1 VRVPARPGPDLERN
15 ATMSAA
21 AVNLLRV
28 VLGSIE
34 AVTVKGVVLFVLAA
48 VAGYGFYSA
57 MAPDSALNSAS
68 AEPLS
73 SPPASMR
80 VIRETA
86 GGPVAVPSRSPDRA
100 SLVRELQ
107 TAMTRT
113 GCYHGPINGV
123 WTASSKQAMSAF
135 LIAVNAQLPVDNPDQ
150 TLLALAQSNAAAKC
164 APEQAIDT
172 DATRPSTPASGDG
185 SRLSAEAPPSEAT
198 PNSVE
203 RVPSNDRPMIERTW
217 APAEMLVPPKPV
229 AQPSD
234 ASVPLT
240 VGSVE
245 PVLQSDASPSTDAQV
260 IPVASGETKAQLA
273 PASQVSPAPKVAR
286 RAKSRRHKTSDY
298 DDVSRSISKGLNSIQ
313 RSLSSV
319 FD

>member
-1 VRVPARPGPDLERN
+1 VR
-15 ATMSAA
+15 
-21 AVNLLRV
+21 
-28 VLGSIE
+28 
-34 AVTVKGVVLFVLAA
+34 
-48 VAGYGFYSA
+48 
-57 MAPDSALNSAS
+57 

-86 GGPVAVPSRSPDRA
+86 GPVAMPARPPDRA

-107 TAMTRT
+107 TAMTRA
-113 GCYHGPINGV
+113 GCYHGPINAV

-150 TLLALAQSNAAAKC
+150 TLLALTQSNTAAKC
-164 APEQAIDT
+164 VPEQAIDT
-172 DATRPSTPASGDG
+172 GAASASMPAANEISQD
-185 SRLSAEAPPSEAT
+185 SRLDAKATQSEMS
-198 PNSVE
+198 PNSSD
-203 RVPSNDRPMIERTW
+203 RASSNDSPMIERAW

-229 AQPSD
+229 ISPPEA
-234 ASVPLT
+234 AIPLT

-245 PVLQSDASPSTDAQV
+245 PVLQSDASPSTDVQD
-260 IPVASGETKAQLA
+260 IPGKSGEREAQLTPA
-273 PASQVSPAPKVAR
+273 AASQASPAPKVAQR
-286 RAKSRRHKTSDY
+286 RAKSRRRQTSDY